1 MTAQQVGS
9 QSRREFLKTLTL
21 AGAAS
26 VLGVHSQLVAA
37 IEKKQ
42 TGIPTDKSSALDACK
57 QRDANADNICPNC
70 CDYRYGSI

>member
-1 MTAQQVGS
+1 MTARQAGS

-21 AGAAS
+21 AGAAG

-37 IEKKQ
+37 AEEKQ
-42 TGIPTDKSSALDACK
+42 SDIPTDKPLALDVCK
-57 QRDANADNICPNC
+57 QRDASAPNTCPNC